1 VSLRGEARGP
11 RCSAGW
17 TAGESGNCARTQKPP
32 PQMPI
37 GYETIRVALTVLPR
51 APLTV
56 RSFIGDIRGD
66 QAIEDARYSAP
77 VDGRRMV
84 GRDGM

>member
-1 VSLRGEARGP
+1 MRLLPTERSVSGHR
-11 RCSAGW
+11 W
-17 TAGESGNCARTQKPP
+17 
-32 PQMPI
+32 
-37 GYETIRVALTVLPR
+37 GYETIRLALTALPR
-51 APLTV
+51 APLTI

-77 VDGRRMV
+77 VNGRSMV